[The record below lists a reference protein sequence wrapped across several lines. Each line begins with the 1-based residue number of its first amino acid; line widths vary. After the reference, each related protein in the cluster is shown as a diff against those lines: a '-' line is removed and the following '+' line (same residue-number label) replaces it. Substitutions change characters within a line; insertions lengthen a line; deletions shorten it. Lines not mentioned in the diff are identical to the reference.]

1 MEINNKHTY
10 IRNIRNSN
18 FINTMEL
25 YCSKH
30 TYIRNIQTSVII
42 DAISKGLTNLH
53 FIKCIITNVFFEQL
67 EHFQTNDPLFATKR
81 LCLTFYDCTFEL
93 PIVNYQICFQEL
105 WFDDATFLD
114 VVWDPILEFNKNN
127 LEVLAVSR
135 VNESTLRKFSNLN
148 SLHCFDNSQ
157 VPLSADIIENN
168 PRLEYL
174 QIDENNIHALTSTLN
189 FRNIHLVG
197 TFHKLPK
204 ALACTTVGNTLR
216 ANEYNTNV
224 KWIRFV
230 VGILQWVQGMN
241 HAHGHAILDIL
252 KLYIFPCVRDLQPT
266 WWKDDLCVD
275 LFVAAQS

>member
-1 MEINNKHTY
+1 MD
-10 IRNIRNSN
+10 
-18 FINTMEL
+18 L
-25 YCSKH
+25 YCIKLA
-30 TYIRNIQTSVII
+30 YIRNIQTSNII
-42 DAISKGLTNLH
+42 EAISGGVTNLH
-53 FIKCIITNVFFEQL
+53 LIKCIITNVFFEQL
-67 EHFQTNDPLFATKR
+67 EHFQANDPSFAAKPLR
-81 LCLTFYDCTFEL
+81 LTFYDCTYDL
-93 PIVNYQICFQEL
+93 PIVNYQIRFQEL
-105 WFDDATFLD
+105 WFGDNDTFLD

-135 VNESTLRKFSNLN
+135 VNELTLRKFSNLN
-148 SLHCFDNSQ
+148 SLLCFDPSQ

-197 TFHKLPK
+197 TFHKPPK
-204 ALACTTVGNTLR
+204 ALACTTVGNTLC

-230 VGILQWVQGMN
+230 VGILQWVQEMN